1 MNKML
6 ENVKTDV
13 KDSVIVRKA
22 MTRENA
28 RYLKEN
34 ADYIQDTSKKVN
46 IDMVDRGVKYT
57 LEINKPKVLKEIMCF
72 NPQKNFLHMLE
83 KAELSDHEKA
93 NFKFF
98 KKSVDKKLDAY
109 LDKNYYKTLYLKH
122 KKETARTRLEESS
135 VKKRAVNK
143 KLSRS
148 QAAKNYSMNSTKT
161 FKRKQLL
168 TSESENKKEIKS
180 PKEEF
185 LERLDQMINNIPNII
200 SSDNLANF
208 INLNK
213 ENDDLP
219 LAYVDDYIFDKTKV
233 KSEEEAKYLNLP
245 KELVEKNIS
254 EYFPQLRESIDKF
267 QDLKN
272 KKNTQS
278 ILITER
284 EDNVKRRKKPSSAS
298 VRFSCL

>member
-6 ENVKTDV
+6 ENVKSDV
-13 KDSVIVRKA
+13 KDSLVVRKT

-83 KAELSDHEKA
+83 KAKSSDYEKA
-93 NFKFF
+93 NFKCF

-109 LDKNYYKTLYLKH
+109 LDKNYYKTLYIKH
-122 KKETARTRLEESS
+122 KKETERTRLETAKTIRS
-135 VKKRAVNK
+135 VDK

-148 QAAKNYSMNSTKT
+148 QAAKFYSMNSNKT

-233 KSEEEAKYLNLP
+233 KTEEELKYLNLP

-254 EYFPQLRESIDKF
+254 DYFPQLRESIDKF
-267 QDLKN
+267 KDLKN
-272 KKNTQS
+272 KRIASNNN
-278 ILITER
+278 LITER
-284 EDNVKRRKKPSSAS
+284 EDNKKRKKPSSAS
-298 VRFSCL
+298 VRFSVL